1 MVQLYNKKIYNKP
14 LISFLMILVFFNN
27 FNNTNAVIDDVLD
40 VLHVT
45 KVVATGILKTWDIIE
60 ETKVG
65 EHVELP
71 VMREKSKKVLKRI
84 AELSRKIDQNQEKFS
99 IFAEY
104 TIEQINDRIKTNT
117 RLELELHEIK
127 DIINRI
133 GSRANEMERYEKH
146 QDTLEPDTL
155 IKFAEWNVSPNA
167 YAINH
172 LLERL
177 HVLFIGAKRESRTS
191 NRNVLMMLSDSLLDA
206 RDQICVTNQ
215 SAQQFLYSLYSDV
228 AYAELKGYTMMQFSW
243 MMLRIY
249 EKGNFTEESN
259 LMRNEFIKRIDRTQ
273 DALRGVIKHADRSV
287 WKCDPT
293 KHLKGQTYD
302 EVTRLLQG
310 YIENEVDMNE
320 DGTCRENCA
329 YYQVSKS
336 HGCYQDL
343 YCAKQQR
350 CTGKLYNCQYVD
362 SDMWICPSA
371 LNSSRRYD
379 YIEYENG
386 RVLGEKSGSC
396 VRGTSKVD
404 SWWRWLFWHCSYCFC
419 LCDEQ
424 GLKSDRYFNLRST
437 ESDIH
442 KNMVVTG
449 LRFVKVKRIF
459 HLQVQQGELLPRGN
473 IKQESLE
480 WKPVDDYQI
489 FDRNVKSKVDY
500 HTLAWENRAID
511 LDDINVVDPT
521 HVITGIR
528 FRVVGTHLNLE
539 AKLSEYNFETGL
551 LVEPEINSFWQS
563 NDNTD
568 VTGDKRTQVILR
580 SPDIPI
586 RSIARSQVKSKHNQY
601 IEFTNTDMDKDAAQ
615 TTVPFIDIQEVTSSP
630 PVPLSGVGIYY
641 KGSGQYGG
649 FIAPKLITYDFTP
662 HIQSPFKA
670 EERSRM
676 I

>member
-1 MVQLYNKKIYNKP
+1 MFRIKIKEMLSTTTILIIVFTILTNQIKSTLAGPKGASIVDHLRAEYINLDTALWKYLNERQIDKKSQIRKVFDSHRQFIKENLS
-14 LISFLMILVFFNN
+14 LISFKSDKYLLLNRYYEGQELQRDLIHLDGEFGYFKSLVYKSASNE
-27 FNNTNAVIDDVLD
+27 DL
-40 VLHVT
+40 
-45 KVVATGILKTWDIIE
+45 IE
-60 ETKVG
+60 ERAILDFTEEILNDSV
-65 EHVELP
+65 
-71 VMREKSKKVLKRI
+71 KKMFDNIDNIMNKQKLSYRI
-84 AELSRKIDQNQEKFS
+84 
-99 IFAEY
+99 
-104 TIEQINDRIKTNT
+104 
-117 RLELELHEIK
+117 
-127 DIINRI
+127 
-133 GSRANEMERYEKH
+133 
-146 QDTLEPDTL
+146 
-155 IKFAEWNVSPNA
+155 V
-167 YAINH
+167 
-172 LLERL
+172 
-177 HVLFIGAKRESRTS
+177 
-191 NRNVLMMLSDSLLDA
+191 LDA